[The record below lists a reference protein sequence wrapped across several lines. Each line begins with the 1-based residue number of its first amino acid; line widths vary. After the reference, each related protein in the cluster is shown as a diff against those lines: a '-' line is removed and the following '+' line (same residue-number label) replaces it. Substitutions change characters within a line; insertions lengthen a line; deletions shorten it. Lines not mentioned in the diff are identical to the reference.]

1 MTSTCNI
8 NATCSYLFYRGDNK
22 CLLSLIHNAL
32 AFLPPA
38 NEVCEG
44 YVFTPVCHSVH
55 RAVSAS
61 VHAGIHTPWE
71 QTSPQEQTPA
81 TPSADTPRS
90 RHPPEPQSR
99 HPPEQTAPSRA
110 NNAPKEKTPPEQTP
124 PPPRADTP
132 PQSRHPRRADTPPCA
147 VHAGRYGQQAGGT
160 HPTGMHTS

>member
-44 YVFTPVCHSVH
+44 YVFTPVRHSAH
-55 RAVSAS
+55 RGVSAS
-61 VHAGIHTPWE
+61 VHAGIHTPLGAD
-71 QTSPQEQTPA
+71 TPQEQTPA

-99 HPPEQTAPSRA
+99 HPLEQTTPPPR
-110 NNAPKEKTPPEQTP
+110 KRHPPEQTP
-124 PPPRADTP
+124 PPPRADIPPP
-132 PQSRHPRRADTPPCA
+132 PQEQTRPLRSACWEIRATS
-147 VHAGRYGQQAGGT
+147 GRY
-160 HPTGMHTS
+160 TSYWNAYFLRLIFV